1 MAEIRAFKGILYNEE
16 KVNLE
21 RVVAPPY
28 DVISPREQGKYYNL
42 SEYNVIRLIL
52 GKEYPGDNAVNNKY
66 TRAATFFQGWLRE
79 GVLREDEKP
88 AIYLYQQ
95 EYSLPACR
103 QAWKTGER
111 KRRMG
116 FIALAKLED
125 FDNGKIFPHERTES
139 KTKIDRLNLLRAC
152 KAHFCQILALYSDP
166 RGGIDHILEAKAKE
180 QPIIDVRDED
190 GVRHKLWR
198 INEQKTID
206 KIVQIIKDKELY
218 IADGHHRY
226 ETALNFRNE
235 MRKKFPEL
243 TEVYDYVIMMLVN
256 MDGEKLTILPI
267 HRVVRNIKEL
277 NFHRLLQKIE
287 EFFDLQILQFNRANE
302 TMQREK
308 FLEKLREKRKD
319 RAFGMYWGDKYY
331 LLTAREEKTI
341 DEILGPGHSAEWKK
355 LDVIILHNLL
365 FGRILGLK
373 KTDLEDSIKYTI
385 HEEEAIELINRGEY
399 QIAFFLNPTKINQI
413 KKIAN
418 NREIMPQ
425 KSTFFYPKLLSGLVM
440 YKLE

>member
-1 MAEIRAFKGILYNEE
+1 LAEIRAFKGILYNEE

-21 RVVAPPY
+21 RAVAPPY

-66 TRAATFFQGWLRE
+66 TRAATFFQEWLRE

-95 EYSLPACR
+95 EYSL
-103 QAWKTGER
+103 KTGER
-111 KRRMG
+111 KRRIG

-125 FDNGKIFPHERTES
+125 FDTGKIFPHERTEP

-152 KAHFCQILALYSDP
+152 KAHFCQIFALYSDP
-166 RGGIDHILEAKAKE
+166 RRGIDHILEAKAKE

-190 GVRHKLWR
+190 GARHKLWR

-206 KIVQIIKDKELY
+206 KIVQIIKDKALY

-256 MDGEKLTILPI
+256 MDGEELTILPI

-277 NFHRLLQKIE
+277 NFHKLLQKIE

-302 TMQREK
+302 TIQREK

-319 RAFGMYWGDKYY
+319 RTFGMYWGDKYY
-331 LLTAREEKTI
+331 LLTVREEKTI

-355 LDVIILHNLL
+355 LDVITLHNLL

-373 KTDLEDSIKYTI
+373 KTYLEDSIKYTI
-385 HEEEAIELINRGEY
+385 YEEEAIEFINRGEY